1 MVNHSRSIIIR
12 FIPSWSL
19 VLTLTA
25 ITFFSL
31 KYIFFRR
38 REQGS
43 TLTANSGFV
52 TNIQFGSL
60 SLERGRVGAVGR
72 RVPRQ
77 AMDSIVTGSLLSLT
91 RPREERRRG
100 PGKLSSYVLEEEGR
114 RGNEV
119 IGDDREADEFDTK
132 ELSATVLD
140 KGGEITSLYRWVG
153 LESDIDFSCRTISR
167 KRLLRQYKDFQIPE
181 GEEEDSAMRIPLGET
196 AR

>member
-1 MVNHSRSIIIR
+1 M
-12 FIPSWSL
+12 
-19 VLTLTA
+19 
-25 ITFFSL
+25 
-31 KYIFFRR
+31 
-38 REQGS
+38 
-43 TLTANSGFV
+43 TANSGFV

-119 IGDDREADEFDTK
+119 IGDDRETDEFDTK

-140 KGGEITSLYRWVG
+140 KGGEITSLYRWAG
-153 LESDIDFSCRTISR
+153 IESDDDFSCRTISR

-196 AR
+196 ARDDDR

>member
-1 MVNHSRSIIIR
+1 M
-12 FIPSWSL
+12 
-19 VLTLTA
+19 
-25 ITFFSL
+25 
-31 KYIFFRR
+31 
-38 REQGS
+38 
-43 TLTANSGFV
+43 TANSGFV

-119 IGDDREADEFDTK
+119 IGDDRETDEFDTK

-140 KGGEITSLYRWVG
+140 KGGEITSLYR
-153 LESDIDFSCRTISR
+153 
-167 KRLLRQYKDFQIPE
+167 
-181 GEEEDSAMRIPLGET
+181 
-196 AR
+196 

>member
-1 MVNHSRSIIIR
+1 M
-12 FIPSWSL
+12 
-19 VLTLTA
+19 
-25 ITFFSL
+25 
-31 KYIFFRR
+31 
-38 REQGS
+38 
-43 TLTANSGFV
+43 TANSGFV

-100 PGKLSSYVLEEEGR
+100 PGKLSSYVLEEEAR

-119 IGDDREADEFDTK
+119 IGDDRETDEFDTK

-153 LESDIDFSCRTISR
+153 LESDVDCSCRTISR

-181 GEEEDSAMRIPLGET
+181 GEEEDSAMRIPLGES
-196 AR
+196 ARDDDQ